1 MRIGIFGGSFNPI
14 HNAHVSLALGLLEKA
29 NLDKVKF
36 VVSPQNPFKRE
47 DNLLD
52 ENVRLE
58 MVKVALEDYP
68 RLEASDVE
76 FKLPRPSY
84 TLTTLE
90 ALSKENPLDK
100 LVLLMGADNWAQFEK
115 WYHSETILSLYEI
128 VIYPRF
134 GAEIVKENLP
144 KNVSIVDMELINI
157 SSTQVREKISKNE
170 EIKELVP
177 KKVLDIISSR
187 SLYKLTPYKR

>member
-14 HNAHVSLALGLLEKA
+14 HNAHISLALSLLEKA

-47 DNLLD
+47 DGLLK
-52 ENVRLE
+52 ENIRLE

-68 RLEASDVE
+68 GLEASDVE

-90 ALSKENPLDK
+90 ALSKENPHEN

-128 VIYPRF
+128 VIYPRL
-134 GAEIVKENLP
+134 GVKIVKENLP
-144 KNVSIVDMELINI
+144 KNVSLVDMELINI
-157 SSTQVREKISKNE
+157 SSTLVREKILRNE
-170 EIKELVP
+170 SIKELVP

-187 SLYKLTPYKR
+187 GLYR